1 MLELGK
7 NTQKGETNMKRM
19 LTGILLTSLMVGGC
33 AEMSKTTKGTAI
45 GTGAGAA
52 IGAGLGQ
59 LIGGDTT
66 STLIGAGAGA
76 VAGGLSGGLIGNY
89 MDKQEAAMRQ
99 QLAESEAI
107 SVQRQG
113 NNLALNFKSDM
124 VFDTGSAD
132 VKGAS
137 AADLQQVAKIMNDYP
152 QTRVMVAGHTD
163 SVGSNESNQKL
174 SERRANAVK
183 NLLVNNGVNANRI
196 VAKGYGETQPIAS
209 NDTAAGRQQNRRV
222 KITIEPIEAK

>member
-1 MLELGK
+1 
-7 NTQKGETNMKRM
+7 MKKM
-19 LTGILLTSLMVGGC
+19 LTGILLTSLMAGGC
-33 AEMSKTTKGTAI
+33 ADMSKTTKGTAI
-45 GTGAGAA
+45 GAGAGAA
-52 IGAGLGQ
+52 LGAGLGQ
-59 LIGGDTT
+59 IIGGDTT

-89 MDKQEAAMRQ
+89 MDKQEADMRK

-113 NNLALNFKSDM
+113 NNLALNFKSDL
-124 VFDTGSAD
+124 VFDSGSAV

-137 AADLQQVAKIMNDYP
+137 TADLQQVAKVMNEYP
-152 QTRVMVAGHTD
+152 QTRILVAGHTD
-163 SVGSNESNQKL
+163 STGSNESNQRL

-183 NLLVNNGVNANRI
+183 NLLVNNRVSGDRI

>member
-1 MLELGK
+1 L
-7 NTQKGETNMKRM
+7 NGEKQPERGEINMKMM

-33 AEMSKTTKGTAI
+33 ADMSKTTKGSAI
-45 GTGAGAA
+45 GAGAGA
-52 IGAGLGQ
+52 LVGAGLGQ
-59 LIGGDTT
+59 IIGGNTT

-89 MDKQEAAMRQ
+89 MDKQEAAMRK

-113 NNLALNFKSDM
+113 NNLALNFKSDL
-124 VFDTGSAD
+124 VFDSGSAG
-132 VKGAS
+132 VKDAS
-137 AADLQQVAKIMNDYP
+137 TADLQQVAKVMNDYP
-152 QTRVMVAGHTD
+152 QTRILVAGHTD
-163 SVGSNESNQKL
+163 SIGSNESNQRL

-183 NLLVNNGVNANRI
+183 NLLVNNGVSGDRI
-196 VAKGYGETQPIAS
+196 GAKGYGKTQPIAG
-209 NDTAAGRQQNRRV
+209 NDTATGRQQNRRV

>member
-1 MLELGK
+1 
-7 NTQKGETNMKRM
+7 MKK
-19 LTGILLTSLMVGGC
+19 LLAGILLTSLMAAGC
-33 AEMSKTTKGTAI
+33 ADMSQTTKGTAI

-59 LIGGDTT
+59 LIGGNTT

-76 VAGGLSGGLIGNY
+76 IAGGLSGGLIGNY
-89 MDKQEAAMRQ
+89 MDKQEAEMRK
-99 QLAESEAI
+99 QLAESEAV

-113 NNLALNFKSDM
+113 NNLALNFKSDL
-124 VFDTGSAD
+124 VFDSGSAV
-132 VKGAS
+132 VKGATT
-137 AADLQQVAKIMNDYP
+137 ADLQQVAKVLNEYP
-152 QTRVMVAGHTD
+152 QTRILVAGHTD
-163 SVGSNESNQKL
+163 STGSSESNQKL

-183 NLLVNNGVNANRI
+183 SLLINNGVSGDRI
-196 VAKGYGETQPIAS
+196 VAKGYGKTQPIAS

>member
-1 MLELGK
+1 MKKMLA
-7 NTQKGETNMKRM
+7 
-19 LTGILLTSLMVGGC
+19 GILLASLMVGGC
-33 AEMSKTTKGTAI
+33 AEMSKTTKGSAI
-45 GTGAGAA
+45 GAGAGAA
-52 IGAGLGQ
+52 VGAGLGQ

-89 MDKQEAAMRQ
+89 MDKQEAAMRK

-113 NNLALNFKSDM
+113 NNLALNFKSDL
-124 VFDTGSAD
+124 VFDTGSAE

-137 AADLQQVAKIMNDYP
+137 SADLQQVAKIMNEYP

-163 SVGSNESNQKL
+163 SVGSNESNQRL

-183 NLLVNNGVNANRI
+183 NLLVHNGVSSDRI
-196 VAKGYGETQPIAS
+196 VAQGYGETQPIAS

>member
-1 MLELGK
+1 
-7 NTQKGETNMKRM
+7 MKRM